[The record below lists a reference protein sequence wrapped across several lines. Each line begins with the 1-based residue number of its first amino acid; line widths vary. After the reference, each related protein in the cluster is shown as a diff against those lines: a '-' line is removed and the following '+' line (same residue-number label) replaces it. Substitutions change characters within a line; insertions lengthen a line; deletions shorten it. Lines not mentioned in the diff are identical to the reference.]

1 MIRLGPGGEFD
12 RIRRILGEPAPWAG
26 VLVGP
31 GDDATVLEAGEPLV
45 LSSDLSIEGVH
56 FKREWLA
63 PEEIG
68 YRAVAAALSDLAAM
82 AAEPVGVLVSLAL
95 PDGGDDEVGRLAL
108 GFHEA
113 LAQAPG
119 TLLGGDLSRSP
130 GPLILDVMAVGRT
143 DRPLLRSGAL
153 PGDDLWVTGG
163 LGAAGAAVRA
173 WSRGSQPGEPLR
185 LAFARPVARIAESV
199 WLKARASV
207 HAGMDLSDGLGRDA
221 WHLASA
227 SGMDVIL
234 FEEAIP
240 VHPELSGEANRWE
253 LALGGGEDYELLLAA
268 APGQLDDVQ
277 EEFEARFSVPLSRV
291 GRVEE
296 GTGLVFLVPTEGERT
311 LLEPLGFDHFQTGE
325 SI

>member
-56 FKREWLA
+56 FKREWLS

-95 PDGGDDEVGRLAL
+95 PDGGDDEVGRLAM

-153 PGDDLWVTGG
+153 PGDV
-163 LGAAGAAVRA
+163 
-173 WSRGSQPGEPLR
+173 P
-185 LAFARPVARIAESV
+185 RIAESV